1 MICYSFSLSN
11 YDLLRDERNSKKAK
25 KSIINFSQQQLL
37 VFVAAWQ
44 LSPLLRSSDR
54 WSVYS
59 FQIRILDKYAV
70 YIMLPLLPI
79 WWVYDA

>member
-37 VFVAAWQ
+37 VFVAA
-44 LSPLLRSSDR
+44 
-54 WSVYS
+54 
-59 FQIRILDKYAV
+59 
-70 YIMLPLLPI
+70 
-79 WWVYDA
+79 